1 MSKLMEDDVM
11 VIASLKGRVS
21 QGKIAKMFG
30 VSQPTI
36 AAIHKGDRWGWLT
49 GFVPANDNVPHV
61 KAA

>member
-1 MSKLMEDDVM
+1 M